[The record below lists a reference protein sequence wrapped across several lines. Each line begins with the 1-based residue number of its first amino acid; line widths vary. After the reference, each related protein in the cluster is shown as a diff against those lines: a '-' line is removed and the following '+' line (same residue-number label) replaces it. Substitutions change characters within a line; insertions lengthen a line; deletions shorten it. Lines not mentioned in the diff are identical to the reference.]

1 MAEIQS
7 NDGPKKPG
15 VHKSKKLSTRVDL
28 TPMVDLGFLLITF
41 FVFTTSI
48 TKPTAMKILMPA
60 DGGDSKTSA
69 GKTINLLLAKDNIV
83 FYYNGDSLNNI
94 HQTDFSA
101 IGLRAVINEKKK
113 AVAAFYGNANETVV
127 LIKPLE
133 QSNYRNVVDALDE
146 MQINQVN
153 RYILMDAGKE
163 ELAMLE
169 TKR

>member
-1 MAEIQS
+1 MTQNLGRENHQS
-7 NDGPKKPG
+7 
-15 VHKSKKLSTRVDL
+15 
-28 TPMVDLGFLLITF
+28 
-41 FVFTTSI
+41 
-48 TKPTAMKILMPA
+48 
-60 DGGDSKTSA
+60 
-69 GKTINLLLAKDNIV
+69 LARKRQYR

-101 IGLRAVINEKKK
+101 IGLRAVINEKESSCRL
-113 AVAAFYGNANETVV
+113 YGNANETVV